1 MSKQII
7 IKGYITSILYFTTPI
22 SQMEICNGI
31 SDLLFHMLT
40 LMTFLLPADYEYYWK
55 HKKVGHQISVSF
67 QEFDVVQALLSICL

>member
-1 MSKQII
+1 MLHNLNFIF
-7 IKGYITSILYFTTPI
+7 YYPI

-40 LMTFLLPADYEYYWK
+40 LMTFLLPDYECYWK

-67 QEFDVVQALLSICL
+67 EEFDVVQALLSICL